1 MSEPTPEI
9 VREVE
14 RLRREIT
21 RHDYLYYV
29 RDSPEISDEEYD
41 RLFARLRELEEEYPD
56 LVVPESPTQ
65 RVGMEPRGD
74 FATVEHDPPMLS
86 LRAVYGEEDL
96 ASFDATCRRELSL
109 DAVDY
114 VAEPKYDGLAVE
126 LAYDGGRLVQAST
139 RGDGYTGEDVTPNV
153 RTIPSVPL
161 VITDYELPVPSRL
174 VVRGEVYM
182 TRSAFAEL
190 NRRREEAGESTFA
203 NPRNAAAGSLRQLDP
218 RVTATRPLKM
228 VVYGLVEAAGI
239 EPRRQWDILDRFLP
253 AWQLRSRDEPKRLC
267 SSVPELVDYYSHLLE
282 ERDDMDLEI
291 DGMVVKVD
299 RLDYW
304 PILGTRSRDPRWA
317 VAFKFPARGKVTRVR
332 DIIVQVGRTG
342 RLTPLAIL
350 EPVEIGG
357 ATVGR
362 ASLHNRGEVER
373 KDIRIG
379 DHVLVERAGD
389 VIPYV
394 VKSFPE
400 RRDGDEVPFRMSEHC
415 PVCGSR
421 VIFSEDGKNDRCP
434 SIGCPAQLKERII
447 HFASKGAMD
456 IDGLGEKTVQA
467 LVDRGMVSSAT
478 DLYHLELGD
487 WMQLERMGEKSA
499 RNILDALEESKDVT
513 LWRFLVALGIPLV
526 GEHLARVLAD
536 NFPSVDDLAQA
547 EGEELLAVDG
557 VGPEVAASVVTFF
570 EDEKNRGAI
579 EEFRRLGIDPRAEVS
594 GGEDSDLPLSGLKLV
609 FTGRL
614 ERWSREDAARLAES
628 LGARVTSSV
637 SSETDYLVAGP
648 GAGSKLERARRL
660 EVPVMDEEEFARMAE
675 GNSRS

>member
-1 MSEPTPEI
+1 MSDPSPE
-9 VREVE
+9 VVQEVE

-29 RDSPEISDEEYD
+29 LDSPEISDEEYD
-41 RLFARLRELEEEYPD
+41 RLFARLQELEEEYPE

-86 LRAVYGEEDL
+86 LRAVYSEEEL
-96 ASFDATCRRELSL
+96 ASFDARCRRELSL
-109 DAVDY
+109 EAVDY

-126 LAYDGGRLVQAST
+126 LVYEGGRLVQAST
-139 RGDGYTGEDVTPNV
+139 RGDGYTGEDVTANV
-153 RTIPSVPL
+153 RTIPSAPL
-161 VITDYELPVPSRL
+161 KIADFELPVPSRL

-182 TRSAFAEL
+182 TLSSFAEL
-190 NRRREEAGESTFA
+190 NRRREEAGEPTFA

-218 RVTATRPLKM
+218 RVTATRPLSM
-228 VVYGLVEAAGI
+228 VVYQLVEAAGI
-239 EPRRQWDILDRFLP
+239 EPRRQWDVLDRFLP
-253 AWQLRSRDEPKRLC
+253 AWQLRSEKEPKRLC
-267 SSVPELVDYYSHLLE
+267 SSLSELTEYYSELLE
-282 ERDDMDLEI
+282 GRDEMDLEI

-317 VAFKFPARGKVTRVR
+317 VAFKFPARGEVTRVR

-357 ATVGR
+357 ATVSR
-362 ASLHNRGEVER
+362 ASLHNRGEVQR

-394 VKSFPE
+394 VRSFPD
-400 RRDGDEVPFRMSEHC
+400 RREGDEVPFEMPETC

-421 VIFSEDGKNDRCP
+421 IIFSEDGKNDRCP
-434 SIGCPAQLKERII
+434 SIDCPAQLKERIK

-456 IDGLGEKTVQA
+456 IDGLGEKTVEA
-467 LVDRGMVSSAT
+467 LVEEGMVESAT
-478 DLYHLELGD
+478 DLYHLERDD
-487 WMQLERMGEKSA
+487 WMKLDRMGQKSA
-499 RNILDALEESKDVT
+499 GNIMKALEESKDAT

-536 NFPSVDDLAQA
+536 HFPSVGELAEA
-547 EGEELLAVDG
+547 DEEDLLAIDG
-557 VGPEVAASVVTFF
+557 VGPEVAASVATFF
-570 EDEKNRGAI
+570 EDERNREAI
-579 EEFRRLGIDPRAEVS
+579 EEFRRIGIDPRGEES
-594 GGEDSDLPLSGLKLV
+594 GDGESSPLSGLKIV
-609 FTGRL
+609 FSGRL
-614 ERWSREDAARLAES
+614 ERWSRDEAQRFAES

-637 SSETDYLVAGP
+637 SGETDYLVAGP
-648 GAGSKLERARRL
+648 GAGSKLEQARRFD
-660 EVPVMDEEEFARMAE
+660 VSVIDEEEFVRMAE
-675 GNSRS
+675 ADTEG